1 MKALKINILFFLIPI
16 HMLLAHRDGFKTTAS
31 ELDANTFGFRG
42 IPSGL
47 DKDTVEVTY
56 STFINGDLSVSG
68 TIRPTPGVGNAKE
81 RSYVFPSTV
90 IVNRLSATPDTK
102 FNDTY
107 GANNRPIP
115 TWAMVPS
122 SSTQRFLSVLFQIP
136 DSLDTSINP
145 TVDLYIAVSIQGQ
158 PAGRTAKFNISADY
172 EPSGNIIGIS
182 SPATGLSETVLSA
195 DLSITEPTGT
205 SNLKIYKVSVTLTG
219 SLVTPGGL
227 CGLYFHRVAPS
238 GGTEYNLNVYLVAA
252 AFNFTT
258 T

>member
-1 MKALKINILFFLIPI
+1 MKALHITNLLFLISFYLIAEEVPEFRAI
-16 HMLLAHRDGFKTTAS
+16 PPGF
-31 ELDANTFGFRG
+31 DANA
-42 IPSGL
+42 
-47 DKDTVEVTY
+47 VELTY

-68 TIRPTPGVGNAKE
+68 AIKPGIGNAKAK
-81 RSYVFPSTV
+81 SYVFPSTV

-107 GANNRPIP
+107 GSNNRPIP

-122 SSTQRFLSVLFQIP
+122 SSTQRFLSVLFGLP
-136 DSLDTSINP
+136 ASFDTSVNP

-172 EPSGNIIGIS
+172 EPSGNIIGVNA
-182 SPATGLSETVLSA
+182 PATGLSETVLSS
-195 DLSITEPTGT
+195 DLSITEPTG
-205 SNLKIYKVSVTLTG
+205 SNNLKIYKVSVTLTG
-219 SLVTPGGL
+219 SLATPGGL

-252 AFNFTT
+252 VFNFTT